1 MGLSTL
7 FLVFGFLEWYEADE
21 APLDTIVT
29 VSDRMLRVFVTVSDR
44 MLRVC
49 ALKHGPV
56 WQIVRPSPSSPR

>member
-29 VSDRMLRVFVTVSDR
+29 VSDRMLRV
-44 MLRVC
+44 C

-56 WQIVRPSPSSPR
+56 WQIVRPSPTAPPIHRRHERGRQ